1 MAGLDGPVNPH
12 FHSPFI
18 PKQHKDLMRKQVD
31 LSHLNLNFW
40 EQAYNLIHEYW
51 LVFDERGVFIPVK
64 YYKCIID
71 TGTALAYCSKEDL
84 VQHMRDYYH
93 ATLYIG
99 PGQGWSHPPD
109 HGWQLVVQGIT
120 GPKTSSG
127 EYTKH

>member
-40 EQAYNLIHEYW
+40 EQAYNLLHEYW

-84 VQHMRDYYH
+84 VH
-93 ATLYIG
+93 A
-99 PGQGWSHPPD
+99 
-109 HGWQLVVQGIT
+109 
-120 GPKTSSG
+120 
-127 EYTKH
+127 